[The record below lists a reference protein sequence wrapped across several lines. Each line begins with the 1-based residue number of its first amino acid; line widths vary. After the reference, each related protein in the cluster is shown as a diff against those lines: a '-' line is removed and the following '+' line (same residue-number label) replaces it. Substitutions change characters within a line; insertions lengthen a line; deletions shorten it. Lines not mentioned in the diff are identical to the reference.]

1 MTARCDDPATFTLH
15 VIGSGAAVLR
25 FPQVMSQADPSRRR
39 LVTRLR
45 IPQLR
50 ITFAA
55 RLLLGGFVLS
65 LVIIA
70 AVSAFLLVSR
80 DQQTRVGAE
89 TNAQSRA
96 EAYRELV
103 QQVAA
108 PQARFAAEN
117 VAGLPEMASALASVD
132 PGTEVAQLLI
142 GSTKVIT
149 DLPDE
154 DVAVFDGGGTLLATS
169 EQVGVPQLS
178 SGLPEVEGAL
188 RGSPAEAI
196 EYLDQRTPV
205 YDFAAPVIAK
215 GSTQVLGVVVYSM
228 PLTDQLLRLL
238 GAVGQGYTPVL
249 VANTPGAPLYSLS
262 GNSADPNMTAR
273 SLPSSIASGL
283 GRSTGGFE
291 GFSSVAGSGATA
303 LALEGMNPNAGPPVL
318 YVGVE
323 TPISLFTGDQTT
335 DELTVVWLALTAL
348 LLTWLL
354 VLLFVNRFVRRPVA
368 QLSAGFARIAGG
380 DYSSDIPVRSN
391 DELGVL
397 ARQVNQMRAQIA
409 SNVHHVDA
417 AVARLDEVSRALTT
431 TTAGVAGLWSAV
443 CAAAASLAGPRASAV
458 LLAREGEELVARAR
472 SAGGSAGPPDAS
484 GGTAAADGFAL
495 PAAAVS
501 QVLEGR
507 QVRLSAG
514 AEEPGAAAD
523 GSRTTLVVPMLYRQR
538 VTGAIAVISPDA
550 VSDADARALSA
561 LAGNAAIA
569 AENTRLF
576 EMERETVRRLRELD
590 DMKSDFLATAQHE
603 LRTPLTTI
611 VGHLE
616 LIRMVWAEADDR
628 QKLAILDNVELATGQ
643 LSDMLETMIDLSL
656 VSADNLRMNRRPV
669 SLATAVDEAV
679 GEVTRRFPHGLPVEL
694 AVDVPARL
702 RVDADPERLRQ
713 VIRCLLD
720 NAVKFTDPGGRVT
733 VSAATAPGG
742 DRCTIEVADTGI
754 GIDPALH
761 DRVFERFFQ
770 VDSGG
775 TRAYGGM
782 GVGLALVKVLTDAHG
797 ATVTLESV
805 PGQGTTVRLDWPR
818 RPSGEAEGQGDH
830 QVDLTATRQSQVS
843 VDRER

>member
-1 MTARCDDPATFTLH
+1 MLH
-15 VIGSGAAVLR
+15 AET
-25 FPQVMSQADPSRRR
+25 PRRR
-39 LVTRLR
+39 FFHR
-45 IPQLR
+45 PR

-65 LVIIA
+65 LAIIA

-89 TNAQSRA
+89 TNAESRA

-108 PQARFAAEN
+108 PQARFAAQN
-117 VAGLPEMASALASVD
+117 VAGLPEMGSALASAD
-132 PGTEVAQLLI
+132 PQSAVAELLT

-154 DVAVFDGGGTLLATS
+154 SVAVFDGDGTLLATS
-169 EQVGVPQLS
+169 EQTGVPQLTF
-178 SGLPEVEGAL
+178 GLPEVEGAL

-196 EYLDQRTPV
+196 DYLDSRTPV
-205 YDFAAPVIAK
+205 YDFAAPVRATA
-215 GSTQVLGVVVYSM
+215 STQVLGVVVYSM

-249 VANTPGAPLYSLS
+249 VANAPGAPLYSLS
-262 GNSADPNMTAR
+262 GNSADPTLTAR
-273 SLPSSIASGL
+273 SLPASIGSGL
-283 GRSTGGFE
+283 GRS
-291 GFSSVAGSGATA
+291 AGSFAGFASVSGSGPTA
-303 LALEGMNPNAGPPVL
+303 LALEGMNPNSGAPVL

-335 DELTVVWLALTAL
+335 DELTVVWLALSAL
-348 LLTWLL
+348 LVTWLL

-368 QLSAGFARIAGG
+368 QLSAGVARIAGG
-380 DYSSDIPVRSN
+380 DYGSDIPVRSR

-397 ARQVNQMRAQIA
+397 ARQVNQMRAQIE
-409 SNVHHVDA
+409 SNIHHVDA
-417 AVARLDEVSRALTT
+417 AVSRLDEVSRALTT
-431 TTAGVAGLWSAV
+431 TTAGVSSLELAV
-443 CAAAASLAGPRASAV
+443 CAAAASLAGPGASATV
-458 LLAREGEELVARAR
+458 LARDGDDLVVRAR
-472 SAGGSAGPPDAS
+472 SGPAAGRPGSAGMPAGAPEGEAPDLPP
-484 GGTAAADGFAL
+484 G
-495 PAAAVS
+495 AVGD
-501 QVLEGR
+501 VLEGR
-507 QVRLSAG
+507 PVRLTRTGNDPAG
-514 AEEPGAAAD
+514 GGDP

-538 VTGAIAVISPDA
+538 VTGAIAVSGPGL
-550 VSDADARALSA
+550 VSDADSRALSA
-561 LAGNAAIA
+561 LANNAAIA

-576 EMERETVRRLRELD
+576 EMERETVHRLRELD

-611 VGHLE
+611 IGHLE
-616 LIRMVWAEADDR
+616 LIRMVWPDADDR

-656 VSADNLRMNRRPV
+656 VSADNLRMNRRQLA
-669 SLATAVDEAV
+669 LATTVDAAV
-679 GEVTRRFPHGLPVEL
+679 GEVTRRFPHGLPVKL
-694 AVDVPARL
+694 SIDVPADL
-702 RVDADPERLRQ
+702 RVDADAERLRQ

-720 NAVKFTDPGGRVT
+720 NAVKFTDPGGSVAI
-733 VSAATAPGG
+733 AARLGPEP

-770 VDSGG
+770 ADSGG

-782 GVGLALVKVLTDAHG
+782 GVGLALVKVLTEAHG
-797 ATVTLESV
+797 ATVRLESA
-805 PGQGTTVRLDWPR
+805 PGRGTVVRLDWPLHA
-818 RPSGEAEGQGDH
+818 PAPAPEAADRQI
-830 QVDLTATRQSQVS
+830 DLTASRQSQVS
-843 VDRER
+843 VDRDR

>member
-1 MTARCDDPATFTLH
+1 MSHAEPA
-15 VIGSGAAVLR
+15 
-25 FPQVMSQADPSRRR
+25 RRR
-39 LVTRLR
+39 FL
-45 IPQLR
+45 PQLR

-55 RLLLGGFVLS
+55 RLLMGGFVLS
-65 LVIIA
+65 LAIIA

-108 PQARFAAEN
+108 PQARFAAQN
-117 VAGLPEMASALASVD
+117 VAGLPEMATALGSAD
-132 PGTEVAQLLI
+132 PQTAVAQLLT

-154 DVAVFDGGGTLLATS
+154 NVAVFDGSGTLLATS

-178 SGLPEVEGAL
+178 SGLTEVQGAL

-196 EYLDQRTPV
+196 DYLDARTPV
-205 YDFAAPVIAK
+205 YDFAAPVTAD

-238 GAVGQGYTPVL
+238 GAVGEGYTPVL
-249 VANTPGAPLYSLS
+249 VANRPGASLYSLS
-262 GNSADPNMTAR
+262 GNSADPTLTAE
-273 SLPSSIASGL
+273 SLPSSIGAGL
-283 GRSTGGFE
+283 GRSAGSFE
-291 GFSSVAGSGATA
+291 GFASAPGSGATA
-303 LALEGMNPNAGPPVL
+303 LALEGMNPNVGPPVL

-323 TPISLFTGDQTT
+323 TPLSLFTGDQTT
-335 DELTVVWLALTAL
+335 DELTVVFLALSAL
-348 LLTWLL
+348 LVTWLL

-368 QLSAGFARIAGG
+368 QLSAGVARIAGG
-380 DYSSDIPVRSN
+380 DYGSDIPVRSR

-397 ARQVNQMRAQIA
+397 ARQVNQMRAQIE
-409 SNVHHVDA
+409 SNIRHVDA
-417 AVARLDEVSRALTT
+417 AVSRLDEVSRALTT
-431 TTAGVAGLWSAV
+431 TTAGVSGLEAAV
-443 CAAAASLAGPRASAV
+443 CSAAASLAGPRACAV
-458 LLAREGEELVARAR
+458 LLAREGEGLVVRAR
-472 SAGGSAGPPDAS
+472 SAAGSTAPLATPEADPLELPPALV
-484 GGTAAADGFAL
+484 ADVLDGRPARL
-495 PAAAVS
+495 TRSRDDPAAGGAPWS
-501 QVLEGR
+501 Q
-507 QVRLSAG
+507 A
-514 AEEPGAAAD
+514 
-523 GSRTTLVVPMLYRQR
+523 TLVVPMLYRQR
-538 VTGAIAVISPDA
+538 VTGAIAVTGPDP

-561 LAGNAAIA
+561 LANNAAIA

-576 EMERETVRRLRELD
+576 EMERETVHRLRELD

-611 VGHLE
+611 IGHLE
-616 LIRMVWAEADDR
+616 LIRMIWADADDH

-656 VSADNLRMNRRPV
+656 VSADNLRMNRRQV
-669 SLATAVDEAV
+669 VLATTVDDAVAEI
-679 GEVTRRFPHGLPVEL
+679 GRRFPHGLPVQL
-694 AVDVPARL
+694 TADIPADL

-720 NAVKFTDPGGRVT
+720 NAVKFTDAGGSVAI
-733 VSAATAPGG
+733 SAAANPGG
-742 DRCTIEVADTGI
+742 DRCTIEVGDTGI

-770 VDSGG
+770 ADSGG

-782 GVGLALVKVLTDAHG
+782 GVGLALVKVLTEAHG
-797 ATVTLESV
+797 ATVSLDSA
-805 PGQGTTVRLDWPR
+805 PGKGTTVRLDWPCR
-818 RPSGEAEGQGDH
+818 APDAAAETGDR
-830 QVDLTATRQSQVS
+830 QVDLTAARQSQVT
-843 VDRER
+843 VDLDR